1 MSILFF
7 SEPSEHTNALH
18 ILDSLLRNYDRR
30 ATPTNH
36 LGKFLMDQPK
46 NDKTALPISSI
57 KGVATEVEC
66 KLYVRSLGSINPDT
80 MVRKIII

>member
-1 MSILFF
+1 MVCLTLDKYSQSLQKKMVCLIDPIFLSFL

-36 LGKFLMDQPK
+36 LGKFE
-46 NDKTALPISSI
+46 LPI
-57 KGVATEVEC
+57 
-66 KLYVRSLGSINPDT
+66 RNW
-80 MVRKIII
+80 